1 MSLNGAFNFSR
12 ETDVLRYRNAWW
24 VQSSTTIAG
33 SFSLGLSAVL
43 TPKLML
49 QVTGTTRIVGPT
61 PNFTVSV
68 ALPYLF

>member
-12 ETDVLRYRNAWW
+12 ETDVVRYRYAYW

-33 SFSLGLSAVL
+33 NFSVGLSAVL
-43 TPKLML
+43 TPRLML
-49 QVTGTTRIVGPT
+49 QVTGTTRIMGPT

-68 ALPYLF
+68 ALPYYF